1 MRFMYLVHM
10 SDSGVRRS
18 ENESERRLLD
28 GGESEI
34 QRRVRDDRGFFT
46 ILNSLQRQI

>member
-1 MRFMYLVHM
+1 MKFRYLVRK
-10 SDSGVRRS
+10 SDSGERKS
-18 ENESERRLLD
+18 EDESERRLLD
-28 GGESEI
+28 GGEGEI